1 MILLLKIKN
10 LNYPTL
16 TGLDPFYLLKLVR
29 LLQRKEPFTENSALQ
44 QEQIKLST
52 DDEEAALVDRD
63 KDEITDEKN
72 DTLIESVLGH

>member
-1 MILLLKIKN
+1 MILLLKTKN

-44 QEQIKLST
+44 QTKLST